1 MYLLSCDREEKVR
14 RTPSSKLDLPLTLDA
29 RTAQRPFNVKVCNTS
44 YLRILRALDR
54 AKWHCQ
60 VIPFAVVNT
69 NRKLGR
75 KDEMSLLLKG
85 SGGVS
90 G

>member
-1 MYLLSCDREEKVR
+1 M
-14 RTPSSKLDLPLTLDA
+14 PSSRLEMSLTLDA
-29 RTAQRPFNVKVCNTS
+29 RTAQRPFNIKVCSTS

-54 AKWHCQ
+54 AKWHCHICQ
-60 VIPFAVVNT
+60 VIPLAVVNT
-69 NRKLGR
+69 NRNLGR

>member
-1 MYLLSCDREEKVR
+1 M
-14 RTPSSKLDLPLTLDA
+14 PSSKLDLFLTLDA
-29 RTAQRPFNVKVCNTS
+29 RTAQRPFNIKVCNTS

-54 AKWHCQ
+54 AKWHCRICQ
-60 VIPFAVVNT
+60 VIPLAVVNT
-69 NRKLGR
+69 NRNLGR
-75 KDEMSLLLKG
+75 KDDMSLLLKG

>member
-1 MYLLSCDREEKVR
+1 MS
-14 RTPSSKLDLPLTLDA
+14 LTLDA
-29 RTAQRPFNVKVCNTS
+29 RAARRPFNIKVCSTS

-54 AKWHCQ
+54 AKWHCHICQ
-60 VIPFAVVNT
+60 VIPLAVVNT
-69 NRKLGR
+69 NRNLGR
-75 KDEMSLLLKG
+75 KDKILLLLKG